1 MRDMAVLI
9 TLKKV
14 REAKGIS
21 QNDLARITGYSV
33 QNIQKIE
40 QGRVSSLTLAAFDRF
55 CKALACLP
63 GDLLE
68 YTPDDDGQTEVM
80 TREQPKIE
88 VGDNANQNTKY
99 SASAK
104 KKSAGLVLSF
114 NKKTA

>member
-1 MRDMAVLI
+1 MAVLI

-14 REAKGIS
+14 REARGIS

-40 QGRVSSLTLAAFDRF
+40 QGRVSSLTLDAFDRF

-68 YTPDDDGQTEVM
+68 YTPDNDGQPEAISP
-80 TREQPKIE
+80 EQPKIE
-88 VGDNANQNTKY
+88 IADNTKQNAK
-99 SASAK
+99 SSTK
-104 KKSAGLVLSF
+104 KKSVGLVFPL
-114 NKKTA
+114 KRKTA

>member
-1 MRDMAVLI
+1 MAVLI

-40 QGRVSSLTLAAFDRF
+40 QGRVSSLTLDAFDRF
-55 CKALACLP
+55 CKALGCLP

-68 YTPDDDGQTEVM
+68 YTPDDDGQPEVI
-80 TREQPKIE
+80 TPEQSKIE
-88 VGDNANQNTKY
+88 VADNIKQKTK
-99 SASAK
+99 SSAK
-104 KKSAGLVLSF
+104 KKSVGQMLRIE
-114 NKKTA
+114 KKTA

>member
-1 MRDMAVLI
+1 MAVLI

-14 REAKGIS
+14 REARGIS

-40 QGRVSSLTLAAFDRF
+40 QGRVSSLTLDAFDRF

-68 YTPDDDGQTEVM
+68 YTPDDDTSTKAISQKQVSIDTS
-80 TREQPKIE
+80 
-88 VGDNANQNTKY
+88 ANQKQNTNPPRR
-99 SASAK
+99 
-104 KKSAGLVLSF
+104 KKSVGLVLPF
-114 NKKTA
+114 ERKTA

>member
-1 MRDMAVLI
+1 MAVLI

-40 QGRVSSLTLAAFDRF
+40 QGRVSSLTLDAFDRF
-55 CKALACLP
+55 CKALGCLP

-68 YTPDDDGQTEVM
+68 YTPDDDGKTEVM
-80 TREQPKIE
+80 TSEQPKIE
-88 VGDNANQNTKY
+88 VAEKAKQNTN
-99 SASAK
+99 SSAK
-104 KKSAGLVLSF
+104 KKSVGLALLL
-114 NKKTA
+114 KRKTA

>member
-1 MRDMAVLI
+1 MAVLI

-40 QGRVSSLTLAAFDRF
+40 QGRVSSLTLDAFDRF
-55 CKALACLP
+55 CKALDCLP

-68 YTPDDDGQTEVM
+68 YTPDNNEPTKVISQ
-80 TREQPKIE
+80 EQAKIDITVNPK
-88 VGDNANQNTKY
+88 QNIN
-99 SASAK
+99 SSGR
-104 KKSAGLVLSF
+104 KKSVGQVLPF
-114 NKKTA
+114 ERKTA